1 MRSLEIIDLAIIT
14 APVAAGALLRS
25 MAVAG
30 GPPRIMAIRL
40 VPATS
45 KVLGWAGVSL
55 DDVGLV
61 ELNEAFAAQVLAVL
75 HS

>member
-1 MRSLEIIDLAIIT
+1 
-14 APVAAGALLRS
+14 

-30 GPPRIMAIRL
+30 VPPRIMVIGL

-55 DDVGLV
+55 DDV
-61 ELNEAFAAQVLAVL
+61 ELNEAFAAQSWRSCGVKGGT
-75 HS
+75 